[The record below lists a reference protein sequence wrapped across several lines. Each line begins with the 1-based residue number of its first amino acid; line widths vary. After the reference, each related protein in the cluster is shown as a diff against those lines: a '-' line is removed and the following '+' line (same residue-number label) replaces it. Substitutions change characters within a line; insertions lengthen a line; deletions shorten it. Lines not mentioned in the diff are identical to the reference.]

1 MLFGKP
7 GHARTDRPPDK
18 ESSMTDTKLDQPYS
32 CTAPHD
38 MVQALVE
45 HLRNGTTDL
54 CDEVVMLE
62 PAIFTDPDVARRERR
77 GVFGRVPFIAAHRS
91 ELRDPHDF
99 ITKKLPNNEVI
110 IVRLGD
116 GSVRTFVNMCRHR
129 GATLKME
136 ASGHCRVFS
145 CAYHG
150 WAYDLDGSLRNIT
163 YADSF
168 GDVDVDQLGLVQ
180 LPCEERHGF
189 IWVVD
194 NPAATIDVAAWLGP
208 ETDAFL
214 ASYGIEHLECY
225 HSGTFEEPTNWK
237 IMHDAFLDGYHIK
250 FAHPNS
256 AGRVIHTNTYVV
268 EDYERHARFI
278 SPRKSLDAW
287 LERDPGEDEE
297 MVEHVML
304 THFIGPNCT
313 LLQLPDNFQVL
324 TFYPISDDP
333 FESRMEMRLLVP
345 PRSQSDL
352 DEEAWKAKWDKNWH
366 ILQQVLAGEDFPILR
381 GIQKAYGNEVST
393 PTVLGRNEILNQA
406 FHREIA
412 HLRGDA

>member
-1 MLFGKP
+1 M
-7 GHARTDRPPDK
+7 TNTTVDK
-18 ESSMTDTKLDQPYS
+18 PYS
-32 CTAPHD
+32 CTAPRD
-38 MVQALVE
+38 LVIGLLE
-45 HLRNGTTDL
+45 HLRSGTTDL
-54 CDEVVMLE
+54 CEEVVTLQ
-62 PAIFTDPDVARRERR
+62 PAIFTDPDVARRERL

-91 ELRDPHDF
+91 ELPKPHDF

-116 GSVRTFVNMCRHR
+116 GSVRTLVNMCRHR
-129 GATLKME
+129 GATLKTE

-168 GDVDVDQLGLVQ
+168 GEVDVDQLGLVQ

-189 IWVVD
+189 IWVID
-194 NPAATIDVAAWLGP
+194 NPAATIDVAEWLGP
-208 ETDAFL
+208 ETDGFL
-214 ASYGIEHLECY
+214 ASYGIEGLECY
-225 HSGTFEEPTNWK
+225 QAGTFKEPTNWK

-256 AGRVIHTNTYVV
+256 AGRVVHTNTYVV
-268 EDYERHARFI
+268 EDYQRHARFI

-333 FESRMEMRLLVP
+333 FESHMEMRLLVP
-345 PRSQSDL
+345 PRSQSGL
-352 DEEAWKAKWDKNWH
+352 DDEAWKAKWDKNWY

-393 PTVLGRNEILNQA
+393 PTVLGRNEILNHA

-412 HLRGDA
+412 HLRGD